1 MTARLRGAPLRFA
14 TYLAPNMLPLYRFL
28 ADRIGDRLGR
38 PVELMVGASFDQFER
53 GEADLG
59 VICGL
64 PYVWLAA
71 RRPSPVEPLAAPV
84 LAGDRYV
91 GRPVYYSDV
100 IVRRDSPITLL
111 EELRGCSW
119 AYNEPASH
127 SGHAVTLYSLV
138 RMGARPGFFGRVF
151 ETGFHQ
157 HAIRLVHGGAV
168 DAAAID
174 SQVLAVELR
183 DHPDLASLRVIGSF
197 GPSTIQPVV
206 AASRLPGRLKEQV
219 GDLLVTLGDDPTART
234 ALAHGL
240 VDRFTQVDDAAYD
253 DIRAMLAAI
262 EAAGWTS
269 LTQAAVAPEPNAD
282 NRPPVR
288 LADPGHDRSVTSHTE
303 NASKLTNPMLR
314 Y

>member
-1 MTARLRGAPLRFA
+1 MTARLRGVPLRFA
-14 TYLAPNMLPLYRFL
+14 TYLAPNMLPVYRYL

-71 RRPSPVEPLAAPV
+71 RRPAPLEPLAAPV

-100 IVRRDSPITLL
+100 IVRCDSPITCL
-111 EELRGCSW
+111 EEVRGCSW

-127 SGHAVTLYSLV
+127 SGHTVTLYSLV
-138 RMGARPGFFGRVF
+138 RIGARPGFFGRVV
-151 ETGFHQ
+151 EAGYHQ
-157 HAIRLVHGGAV
+157 QAIRLVDAGAV

-183 DHPDLASLRVIGSF
+183 DHPELADGLRVVGSF

-206 AASRLPGRLKEQV
+206 AASRLPSRLKEQIRN
-219 GDLLVTLGDDPTART
+219 LLVELGDDPAART
-234 ALAHGL
+234 VLAHGL
-240 VDRFTQVDDAAYD
+240 VDRFTPVDDAAYD
-253 DIRAMLAAI
+253 DIRAMLATI

-269 LTQAAVAPEPNAD
+269 LTQAAVGPDPNAG
-282 NRPPVR
+282 NRPPAR
-288 LADPGHDRSVTSHTE
+288 VT
-303 NASKLTNPMLR
+303 
-314 Y
+314 